1 MGKIPQNMGRGAIN
15 FIRSH
20 PPAALAGLLFLVLPL
35 FSGCHTMPAK
45 GERKRPLSELSQ
57 RVAMPSESL
66 APSPA
71 GREIPADLAAKI
83 AQMLMV
89 GFRGLEA
96 GNDHF
101 ILRDIRERHLGGVIL
116 FDYDVPSGQARRNI
130 ESPAQL
136 RALIASL
143 RGTATYPL
151 LIAIDQEGGIIT
163 RLKDRDGFPPTVSHQ
178 SLGRLNDPAETRR
191 QSALLAETLAGLGI
205 NLNLAP
211 VVDLCVNLQNPIIA
225 RYERCF
231 SADPQAVTDQARE
244 FIRAH
249 RERGVLTALK
259 HFPGHGSSAAD
270 SHLGLTDVTQ
280 TWSRAELEP
289 YRQIIK
295 AREADAIMTAH
306 IFHAG
311 LDQDWPATLSR
322 KIIGGLLR
330 EELGYDGLVI
340 SDDLQMGAIVQHYGF
355 ETAIGKAIEAGVDI
369 LIFANNSL
377 YEEDITSRAIAVI
390 KGLVQSGVIS
400 EGQIDESYR
409 RITRLKSRLLN

>member
-1 MGKIPQNMGRGAIN
+1 E
-15 FIRSH
+15 
-20 PPAALAGLLFLVLPL
+20 V
-35 FSGCHTMPAK
+35 
-45 GERKRPLSELSQ
+45 
-57 RVAMPSESL
+57 
-66 APSPA
+66 
-71 GREIPADLAAKI
+71 
-83 AQMLMV
+83 
-89 GFRGLEA
+89 

-116 FDYDVPSGQARRNI
+116 FDYDAPSGQARRNI
-130 ESPAQL
+130 ESRAQL

-143 RGTATYPL
+143 RGAATYPL

-163 RLKDRDGFPPTVSHQ
+163 RLKGRDGFPHTVSHQ

-211 VVDLCVNLQNPIIA
+211 VVDLCVNMQNPIIA

-231 SADPQAVTDQARE
+231 SSDPQLVTDQARE

-270 SHLGLTDVTQ
+270 SHIGLADVTQ
-280 TWSRAELEP
+280 TWSPVELAP

-322 KIIGGLLR
+322 KIIRGLLR
-330 EELGYDGLVI
+330 EELGYDGMVI
-340 SDDLQMGAIVQHYGF
+340 SDDLQMGAIIHHYGF
-355 ETAIGKAIEAGVDI
+355 ETAIGKAVEAGVDI

-377 YEEDITSRAIAVI
+377 YEEDIASRAIAVI
-390 KGLVQSGVIS
+390 KGLVQSGAIS
-400 EGQIDESYR
+400 ERQIDESYR
-409 RITRLKSRLLN
+409 RITRLKSPLLN